1 MLKTVRNN
9 PILKGRSIYEASLIL
24 GFAFFITTSL
34 TKNEGLAQGFRQI
47 EELTKAQGTICYFS
61 PTAEYPGGFKKWK
74 EFIEKNSNFPYVTNP
89 RSAATILGFK
99 VLANGNINS
108 VNVIRS
114 SNQEIDA
121 ESVRLLK
128 LSGPWKPATFEN
140 KAIGCRM
147 SVRIIPY
154 HSKKD

>member
-9 PILKGRSIYEASLIL
+9 TTLKGRSIKKASLIL
-24 GFAFFITTSL
+24 GLAFFIATSL
-34 TKNEGLAQGFRQI
+34 TQNEGMAQDFEQI

-61 PTAEYPGGFKKWK
+61 PSAGDPGGFNKWK
-74 EFIEKNSNFPYVTNP
+74 EFIEKNSKFPYVPNP
-89 RSAATILGFK
+89 GRAATILGFK
-99 VLANGNINS
+99 VLANGIIDS
-108 VNVIRS
+108 VKVIRS

-128 LSGPWKPATFEN
+128 LSSPWKPAMFEN
-140 KAIGCRM
+140 KAISCRM
-147 SVRIIPY
+147 SIRIIPY